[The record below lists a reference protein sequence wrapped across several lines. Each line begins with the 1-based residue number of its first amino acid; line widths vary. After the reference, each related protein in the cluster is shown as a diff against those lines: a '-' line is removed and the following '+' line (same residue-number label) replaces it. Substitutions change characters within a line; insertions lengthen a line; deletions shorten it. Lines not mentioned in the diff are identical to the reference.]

1 MESESSKHFYEI
13 LDRVQET
20 SAWGWL
26 HLLGEV
32 KKKTSE
38 TSHSVF
44 LKSPQLSNGSVD
56 AEV

>member
-32 KKKTSE
+32 KKKT
-38 TSHSVF
+38 
-44 LKSPQLSNGSVD
+44 LKQVILSF
-56 AEV
+56 